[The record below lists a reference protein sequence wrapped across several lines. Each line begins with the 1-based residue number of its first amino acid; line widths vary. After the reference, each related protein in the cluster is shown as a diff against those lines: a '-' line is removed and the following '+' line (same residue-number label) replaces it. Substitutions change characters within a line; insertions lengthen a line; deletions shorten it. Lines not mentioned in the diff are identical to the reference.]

1 MLVIWTKK
9 RERVMLKSKKQSSQQ
24 DPLPEDF
31 GSLEEFWKFWDTHS
45 TSDYEDFMEDVD
57 VCIDIHTSKVYCAV
71 AKDLLTQLQTHAQ
84 QQGVSTETLIN
95 LWLREKVA

>member
-1 MLVIWTKK
+1 MPKN
-9 RERVMLKSKKQSSQQ
+9 KKQSTQQ

-31 GSLEEFWKFWDTHS
+31 GSLEEFCEFCDTHS

-71 AKDLLTQLQTHAQ
+71 EKDLRSLNCKLMPDNKESQ
-84 QQGVSTETLIN
+84 QRRL
-95 LWLREKVA
+95 